1 MINLFVHAGSY
12 MKLPVIKLTCVHAA
26 CYFVCTKLMEACAL
40 LKWKAGFVGYT
51 NALGSYITNMTK
63 DQLISVLRI
72 LHLYFISSVFG
83 RSSRCVCQLR
93 TCVLIIFSI
102 SWPGKYNEPGPTSFR
117 PLEIYHLLNLV
128 SVTKH
133 WDI

>member
-1 MINLFVHAGSY
+1 MPLAH
-12 MKLPVIKLTCVHAA
+12 
-26 CYFVCTKLMEACAL
+26 
-40 LKWKAGFVGYT
+40 
-51 NALGSYITNMTK
+51 ITNMTK

-102 SWPGKYNEPGPTSFR
+102 SEPGLGKYNEPAQQDMERAELFILAQYISGFAFYNFLSTA
-117 PLEIYHLLNLV
+117 
-128 SVTKH
+128 
-133 WDI
+133 